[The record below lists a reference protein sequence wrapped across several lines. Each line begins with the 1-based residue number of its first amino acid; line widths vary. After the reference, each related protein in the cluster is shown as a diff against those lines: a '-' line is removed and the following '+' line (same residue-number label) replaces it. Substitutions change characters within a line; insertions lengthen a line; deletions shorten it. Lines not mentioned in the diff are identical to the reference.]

1 MRYKHIF
8 LCLLLMAWCG
18 ASAQTHPSAI
28 ESNAYYPRNLTE
40 CMIELKKTLS
50 PSVLNRLKSEPEEV
64 THDYHFT
71 IGLWIRNN
79 WIRGRGG
86 GTLTQYFNNLGIYAP
101 DDMSG
106 IILTSLWRDLHSQP
120 IRLDEQVR
128 EYKQFWFYNAPEVA
142 DIRSVPDELW
152 NKELTVHTTGT
163 IKLAKYR
170 GQLILLCIFADD
182 PPSES
187 AFSNLNS
194 LCKEFL
200 P

>member
-1 MRYKHIF
+1 MTRLQINLLTCLVF
-8 LCLLLMAWCG
+8 LRLIC
-18 ASAQTHPSAI
+18 SATFALAHDSPGDNNNTYRPA
-28 ESNAYYPRNLTE
+28 NLTE
-40 CMIELKKTLS
+40 CIAELKKTLS
-50 PSVLNRLKSEPEEV
+50 PSMLNRLKSEPEEV

-128 EYKQFWFYNAPEVA
+128 EYKQF
-142 DIRSVPDELW
+142 
-152 NKELTVHTTGT
+152 
-163 IKLAKYR
+163 
-170 GQLILLCIFADD
+170 
-182 PPSES
+182 
-187 AFSNLNS
+187 
-194 LCKEFL
+194 
-200 P
+200 